1 MVVSINLF
9 DTNSRVDDL
18 YEELAVRNAR
28 TSKVADDLIKVDDLI
43 FNLTQSGSMSRDQ
56 KTELEGY
63 INDLLTSANA
73 LQATRY
79 PKEVGAIK
87 TSAKAIAD
95 TIRYEIYKALENNDQ
110 RLSADL
116 YTKRIVP
123 DFDIISKAT
132 QYFSKVHIQ
141 GARDEIL
148 EMRKTAPIYIISTI
162 QFALS

>member
-18 YEELAVRNAR
+18 YEELAVRNTR

-73 LQATRY
+73 LLMHY
-79 PKEVGAIK
+79 KLPAIQK
-87 TSAKAIAD
+87 KLVLL
-95 TIRYEIYKALENNDQ
+95 KLQQ
-110 RLSADL
+110 RL
-116 YTKRIVP
+116 
-123 DFDIISKAT
+123 
-132 QYFSKVHIQ
+132 
-141 GARDEIL
+141 
-148 EMRKTAPIYIISTI
+148 
-162 QFALS
+162 

>member
-28 TSKVADDLIKVDDLI
+28 TSKVADDLIKVDDMI
-43 FNLTQSGSMSRDQ
+43 FNLNQNGSMSKDQ
-56 KTELEGY
+56 KAELEGY

-132 QYFSKVHIQ
+132 V
-141 GARDEIL
+141 
-148 EMRKTAPIYIISTI
+148 ISD
-162 QFALS
+162 L

>member
-28 TSKVADDLIKVDDLI
+28 TSKVADDLIKVDDMI

-79 PKEVGAIK
+79 PKEVGAVK
-87 TSAKAIAD
+87 TSAKALAD
-95 TIRYEIYKALENNDQ
+95 TI
-110 RLSADL
+110 
-116 YTKRIVP
+116 
-123 DFDIISKAT
+123 
-132 QYFSKVHIQ
+132 
-141 GARDEIL
+141 
-148 EMRKTAPIYIISTI
+148 
-162 QFALS
+162 